1 MIKPHRLIAAVL
13 VAAWILLLPPTK
25 LQAQSAEVQLAFQHG
40 ATALREGRPAEAERE
55 FRKAVRL
62 DPTLAEAHLDLGLV
76 LGREGKSAEAIESLK
91 QALAI
96 NPDLESGHMFLGVF
110 LYQSGRNEDAVSQ
123 LHQELAQSPK
133 NREALSWLGIV
144 ELASGHPELAT
155 GPFDAALELAPDDLT
170 LLEYRGR
177 AHSQVAAESYSRMA
191 KVNPDSWQVHKV
203 RAELLVS
210 ENKDREAIA
219 EYQAA
224 LNREK
229 NNPDVYEGLGDA
241 YRRLNE
247 LESAGQAY
255 AQELALAPRNPIAMY
270 NLGSTD
276 IDRGDYAAGVLLLE
290 AMLKNYAP
298 SPTAEYYLGRGLAES
313 NNASEAV
320 TWLEKTAQSDP
331 KGELGKRSYYELSR
345 LYRKMHR
352 PEDAARTLAAYNR
365 LRDSDDARNARQ
377 AADWRK
383 LNGAAPTQAQSD
395 ITNSAKP

>member
-1 MIKPHRLIAAVL
+1 MIRPHHTFVAVL
-13 VAAWILLLPPTK
+13 VAAGILSLRPME
-25 LQAQSAEVQLAFQHG
+25 LQAQSIEVQLAFQHG

-55 FRKAVRL
+55 FRNAIRL

-91 QALAI
+91 QALI
-96 NPDLESGHMFLGVF
+96 LNPHLEAGHMFLGVF
-110 LYQSGRNEDAVSQ
+110 LYQMGRNEEAISQ
-123 LHQELAQSPK
+123 LQQELAQSPK

-155 GPFDAALELAPDDLT
+155 GPFDAALELSPDDLT

-210 ENKDREAIA
+210 ENKDREAVA

-247 LESAGQAY
+247 LEPAGQAY

-276 IDRGDYAAGVLLLE
+276 IDRGDYAAGVLLIE
-290 AMLKNYAP
+290 AMLKNYDA

-313 NNASEAV
+313 NHEVEAV
-320 TWLEKTAQSDP
+320 TWLERTAKSDP
-331 KGELGKRSYYELSR
+331 KGELAKRSYYELSR

-352 PEDAARTLAAYNR
+352 PEDAARTLAAYNH
-365 LRDSDDARNARQ
+365 LRESDDLRNAGH

-383 LNGAAPTQAQSD
+383 LNATAPTPAAAD
-395 ITNSAKP
+395 AANTAKP